1 MSNNRT
7 LTSLIN
13 DANNF
18 SCRVVILFSMILV
31 PITAANMA
39 DAATASAE
47 ISGHAAT
54 PQSTPSATT
63 PVSPE
68 QERLYLI
75 QVLQKRIPGTNPN
88 DWVVGGGAFEPGV
101 QATPLNA
108 DNATNS
114 ADILAIGKKLWDRKF
129 VDGKSLA
136 NCFPNGGKR
145 VAAAYPQFDTATKQV
160 VTFEFAIN
168 RCLQL
173 HGEVPID
180 YANAAVIGPLSA
192 YGKSLADGQKL
203 AVRVAGQGA
212 RDRYEAGRRWFQQ
225 RIGQK
230 DFACASCHVLRAGE
244 QFERAG
250 LAPAVGQAVTWPRI
264 QPGGSIRT
272 LQAQF
277 QRCMLRSGAEP
288 FAVGSD
294 EFNNLEYYLAYM
306 SNGLPLK
313 PLAITTSAAAPTAT
327 ALTTTPK

>member
-1 MSNNRT
+1 MSTRIIPAT
-7 LTSLIN
+7 QQTITKIVTSL
-13 DANNF
+13 A
-18 SCRVVILFSMILV
+18 LFAIMLMSLA
-31 PITAANMA
+31 AANTA
-39 DAATASAE
+39 NAAPP
-47 ISGHAAT
+47 AA
-54 PQSTPSATT
+54 PVNAAPIPTT
-63 PVSPE
+63 TSPLSPLSPLSPVSPE

-75 QVLQKRIPGTNPN
+75 QVLKKRLPGTNPS

-101 QATPLNA
+101 QAIPLNA

-114 ADILAIGKKLWDRKF
+114 ADILSIGKKLWDRKF

-173 HGEVPID
+173 HHEAPID

-203 AVRVAGQGA
+203 AVRVASQGA

-230 DFACASCHVLRAGE
+230 DFACASCHVLKAGE

-277 QRCMLRSGAEP
+277 QRCMQRSGAEP

-313 PLAITTSAAAPTAT
+313 PLAITAVMSAAPAP
-327 ALTTTPK
+327 K

>member
-1 MSNNRT
+1 M
-7 LTSLIN
+7 
-13 DANNF
+13 
-18 SCRVVILFSMILV
+18 LV
-31 PITAANMA
+31 PLLNANMA
-39 DAATASAE
+39 NTATASPAV
-47 ISGHAAT
+47 SVPASASAPPPKSTPAAT
-54 PQSTPSATT
+54 S

-75 QVLQKRIPGTNPN
+75 QVLQKRLPGTNPS

-101 QATPLNA
+101 QAIPLNA

-129 VDGKSLA
+129 GDGKSMA

-145 VAAAYPQFDTATKQV
+145 VAAAYPQFDAATKQV

-173 HGEVPID
+173 HGEMPID

-203 AVRVAGQGA
+203 SVRVAGQGA

-230 DFACASCHVLRAGE
+230 DFACASCHVLKAGE

-313 PLAITTSAAAPTAT
+313 PLAITTSIAAPTAT
-327 ALTTTPK
+327 STTTSPK